1 MARRFRKKAGL
12 GALCLPGVGGIGN
25 DSIVEGDEYA
35 RFCPAVLEEVFDE
48 APVVPKPVAKKVA
61 ATPPPPPPP
70 APPADD
76 EEPEGEDEEPEPPNM
91 DWLKSELVEYAR
103 GLDLDVDGMTKR
115 QILGAIE
122 EEEGE

>member
-48 APVVPKPVAKKVA
+48 APSKPVAKKVA
-61 ATPPPPPPP
+61 PPLPPSL
-70 APPADD
+70 D
-76 EEPEGEDEEPEPPNM
+76 EPEDEPPNM
-91 DWLKSELVEYAR
+91 DWLKSELAEYAKGL
-103 GLDLDVDGMTKR
+103 GLDVSGMTKA
-115 QILGAIE
+115 QILEAIE
-122 EEEGE
+122 AEEGE